1 MIKPVYFFS
10 EMLDSGKTRAI
21 KTTLYDERFNEPGE
35 FNLIISMEQGDE
47 EYDKKFLKY
56 TNSAVEYIDYKD
68 LTREKMQQLEDE
80 YDPSRIII
88 EFNGM
93 QNDEEF
99 FRNGFIPEW
108 EMAQTLTTIDGS
120 SFRLMVANLRQFMF
134 YHIKYAEVVIINRF
148 SSEDLVYL
156 RNNIKGMNQR
166 VEIIFED
173 ENGNVTNKINQSL
186 FDTSKPLD
194 ISDIDYGLWYMDA
207 VDNPDKY
214 EGCQIELNSYYIEKV
229 KEYENVGI
237 FGRRAM
243 VCCAEDVQP
252 IAFTVIDI
260 DPDKLEKNKYYH
272 IKGTVKCLDDERGY
286 KTCVVYASEIAPQEE
301 PADPMVYFN

>member
-10 EMLDSGKTRAI
+10 GMLDSGKTRAI

-252 IAFTVIDI
+252 IAFTVMDI

>member
-10 EMLDSGKTRAI
+10 GMLDSGKTRAI

-173 ENGNVTNKINQSL
+173 ENGNVTNKINESL

>member
-10 EMLDSGKTRAI
+10 GMLDSGKTRAI

-260 DPDKLEKNKYYH
+260 DPDRLEKNKYYH
-272 IKGTVKCLDDERGY
+272 IKRTVKCLDDERGY

>member
-10 EMLDSGKTRAI
+10 GMLDSGKTRAI

-56 TNSAVEYIDYKD
+56 TNSAVEYIDHKD

>member
-10 EMLDSGKTRAI
+10 GMLDSGKTRAI
-21 KTTLYDERFNEPGE
+21 KTSLYDERFNEPGE

-260 DPDKLEKNKYYH
+260 DPDRLEKNKYYH

>member
-10 EMLDSGKTRAI
+10 GMLDSGKTRAI

-260 DPDKLEKNKYYH
+260 DPDKLEKNRYYH

>member
-10 EMLDSGKTRAI
+10 GMLDSGKTRAI

-108 EMAQTLTTIDGS
+108 EMAQTLTSIDGS

-156 RNNIKGMNQR
+156 RNNMKGMNQR

>member
-10 EMLDSGKTRAI
+10 GMLDSGKTRAI

-260 DPDKLEKNKYYH
+260 DSDKLEKNKYYH
-272 IKGTVKCLDDERGY
+272 IKGTVKCLDHERGY

>member
-10 EMLDSGKTRAI
+10 GMLDSGKTRAI

-214 EGCQIELNSYYIEKV
+214 EECQIELNSYYIEKV

-260 DPDKLEKNKYYH
+260 DPDRLEKNKYYH

>member
-10 EMLDSGKTRAI
+10 GMLDSVKTRAI

-173 ENGNVTNKINQSL
+173 ENGNVTNKINESL

-260 DPDKLEKNKYYH
+260 DPDRLEKNKYYH

>member
-1 MIKPVYFFS
+1 MTKPVYFFS
-10 EMLDSGKTRAI
+10 GMLDSGKTRAI

-229 KEYENVGI
+229 KHYEHVGI

>member
-10 EMLDSGKTRAI
+10 GMLDSGKTRAI

-260 DPDKLEKNKYYH
+260 DPDKLEKNNYYH

>member
-10 EMLDSGKTRAI
+10 GMLDSGKTRAI

-260 DPDKLEKNKYYH
+260 DPDRLEKNKYYH

-286 KTCVVYASEIAPQEE
+286 KTCVVYASEIAPHEE

>member
-10 EMLDSGKTRAI
+10 GMLDSGKTRAI

-47 EYDKKFLKY
+47 ECDKKFLKY

-260 DPDKLEKNKYYH
+260 DPDRLEKNKYYH

>member
-10 EMLDSGKTRAI
+10 GMLDSGKTRAI

-214 EGCQIELNSYYIEKV
+214 EGCQIEINSYYIEKV

>member
-10 EMLDSGKTRAI
+10 GMLDSGKTRAI

-260 DPDKLEKNKYYH
+260 DPDRLEKNKYYH
-272 IKGTVKCLDDERGY
+272 IKGTVKCLDDERDY

>member
-10 EMLDSGKTRAI
+10 GMLDSGKTRAI

-260 DPDKLEKNKYYH
+260 DPDRLEKNKYYH

>member
-10 EMLDSGKTRAI
+10 GMLDSGKTRAI

-207 VDNPDKY
+207 LDNPDKY

>member
-10 EMLDSGKTRAI
+10 GMLDSGKTRAI

-186 FDTSKPLD
+186 FDTTKPLD
-194 ISDIDYGLWYMDA
+194 IYDIDYGLWYMDA

>member
-10 EMLDSGKTRAI
+10 GTLDSGKNRAI

-35 FNLIISMEQGDE
+35 CNLIISMEQGDE

-260 DPDKLEKNKYYH
+260 DPDRLEKNKYYH

>member
-10 EMLDSGKTRAI
+10 GMLDSGKTRAI

-156 RNNIKGMNQR
+156 RKNIKGMNQR

>member
-10 EMLDSGKTRAI
+10 GMLDSGKTRAI

-156 RNNIKGMNQR
+156 RNNMKGMNQR

>member
-10 EMLDSGKTRAI
+10 GMLDSGKTRAI

-260 DPDKLEKNKYYH
+260 DPDRLEKNKYYH

-286 KTCVVYASEIAPQEE
+286 KTCVVYASDIAPQEE

>member
-10 EMLDSGKTRAI
+10 GMLDSGKTRAI

-229 KEYENVGI
+229 KEYENVCI

>member
-10 EMLDSGKTRAI
+10 GMLDSGKTRAI

-156 RNNIKGMNQR
+156 RNNIKGMKQR

>member
-10 EMLDSGKTRAI
+10 GMLDSGKTRAI

-148 SSEDLVYL
+148 SSDDLVYL

>member
-10 EMLDSGKTRAI
+10 GMLDSGKTRAI

-68 LTREKMQQLEDE
+68 LTREKMQQLEDK

>member
-10 EMLDSGKTRAI
+10 GMLDSGKTRAI

-99 FRNGFIPEW
+99 YRNGFIPEW

>member
-10 EMLDSGKTRAI
+10 GMLDSGKTRAI

-260 DPDKLEKNKYYH
+260 DPDRLEKNKYYH
-272 IKGTVKCLDDERGY
+272 IKGTVKCLDYERGY
-286 KTCVVYASEIAPQEE
+286 KTCVVYASEIAPQE
-301 PADPMVYFN
+301 

>member
-10 EMLDSGKTRAI
+10 GMLDSGKTRAI

-68 LTREKMQQLEDE
+68 FTREKMQQLEDE

-99 FRNGFIPEW
+99 FRTGFIPEW

>member
-10 EMLDSGKTRAI
+10 GMLDSGKTRAI

-286 KTCVVYASEIAPQEE
+286 KTCVVYASDIAPQEE

>member
-10 EMLDSGKTRAI
+10 GMLDSGKTRAI

-35 FNLIISMEQGDE
+35 FNLIISMEQGEE

>member
-10 EMLDSGKTRAI
+10 GMLDSGKTRAI

-214 EGCQIELNSYYIEKV
+214 DGCQIELNSYYIEKV

-260 DPDKLEKNKYYH
+260 DPDRLEKNKYYH

>member
-10 EMLDSGKTRAI
+10 GMLDSGKTRAI

-93 QNDEEF
+93 QNDDEVL
-99 FRNGFIPEW
+99 RNGFIPEW

-214 EGCQIELNSYYIEKV
+214 DGCQIELNSYYIEKV

-260 DPDKLEKNKYYH
+260 DPDRLEKNKYYH

>member
-10 EMLDSGKTRAI
+10 GMLDSGKTRAI

-260 DPDKLEKNKYYH
+260 DPDRLEKNKYYH
-272 IKGTVKCLDDERGY
+272 IKGTVNCLDDERGY

>member
-10 EMLDSGKTRAI
+10 GMLDSGKTRAI

-120 SFRLMVANLRQFMF
+120 NFRLMVANLRQFMF

>member
-10 EMLDSGKTRAI
+10 GMLDSGKTRAI

-173 ENGNVTNKINQSL
+173 ENGNFTNKINQSL

-260 DPDKLEKNKYYH
+260 DPDRLEKNKYYH

>member
-10 EMLDSGKTRAI
+10 GMLDSGKTRAI

-56 TNSAVEYIDYKD
+56 TNSAVEYINYKD